1 MQTEKLKIYSLFGDY
16 GRYGGRTSESL
27 YFKMD
32 FSPYLFE
39 RYFSISKMR
48 RGKLK
53 IDKDTVQKLIR
64 DIIDGECD
72 IVYCGDSGEAL
83 LLQFIIKKRGLKP
96 KGFLINDVDLFKQA
110 REINA
115 LIQSCYGEDFIDDFI
130 SSPYN
135 HWFYTSASREQAYL
149 DAGIKEENL
158 HYIPLCMECM
168 DVFFPEMCGIMRE
181 DTAPGGTDICDG
193 EILSSGS
200 HDRDYGLLVNALR
213 DMNVRANII
222 CNLDV
227 YKPLP
232 SENIFWHHSVP
243 EKEFVRAIR
252 AAKYMVVPLRSTDRI
267 AGQMN
272 CTIAKVF
279 GKIVVA
285 PGCESLSD
293 YLQDNETG
301 VLYKQGDAESLREK
315 IMFVEKN
322 YSKIQFI
329 GENARENEKEL
340 SHVAEKNLKRLAN
353 NIRATSPRC
362 HTG

>member
-1 MQTEKLKIYSLFGDY
+1 MQTARLKIYSLFGDY
-16 GRYGGRTSESL
+16 GRYGGRTSESR
-27 YFKMD
+27 YIKMD

-39 RYFSISKMR
+39 RYFSISEMR
-48 RGKLK
+48 MGKLK
-53 IDKDTVQKLIR
+53 IDKDAVQKLIR
-64 DIIDGECD
+64 DIVEGECD

-110 REINA
+110 REISA

-130 SSPYN
+130 HFPHN
-135 HWFYTSASREQAYL
+135 HWFYTSASREQAYR

-158 HYIPLCMECM
+158 HYIPLSMECM
-168 DVFFPEMCGIMRE
+168 DVFFSEMCGIIRE
-181 DTAPGGTDICDG
+181 DTAPGGADINKG

-213 DMNVRANII
+213 GMNVRANII

-232 SENIFWHHSVP
+232 SNNIAWHHSLP
-243 EKEFVRAIR
+243 EKEFVQAMR
-252 AAKYMVVPLRSTDRI
+252 AAKYIVVPVRSTGRI
-267 AGQMN
+267 AGQLN
-272 CTIAKVF
+272 CAMAKVF

-315 IMFVEKN
+315 IMFIEEN
-322 YSKIQFI
+322 YQRIQFI

-340 SHVAEKNLKRLAN
+340 SRVAEKNLRRLTS
-353 NIRATSPRC
+353 NIRATLS
-362 HTG
+362 HL

>member
-1 MQTEKLKIYSLFGDY
+1 MKSEKLKIYSLFGDY
-16 GRYGGRTSESL
+16 GRYGGRTSESR
-27 YFKMD
+27 YFKMH

-39 RYFSISKMR
+39 NYFSLREMR

-53 IDKDTVQKLIR
+53 IEKDIVQKLIG
-64 DIIDGECD
+64 DIVEGEND

-115 LIQSCYGEDFIDDFI
+115 LIKSCYGENFVDDFI
-130 SSPYN
+130 ASPYN
-135 HWFYTSASREQAYL
+135 LWFYTSASREQPYL
-149 DAGIKEENL
+149 DAGIRQENL
-158 HYIPLCMECM
+158 HYIPLSMACM
-168 DVFFPEMCGIMRE
+168 DVFFPEMCGIMTK
-181 DTAPGGTDICDG
+181 DAAPGGLCACDG

-200 HDRDYGLLVNALR
+200 HDRDYGLLVNALHG
-213 DMNVRANII
+213 MAVRANII

-232 SENIFWHHSVP
+232 SKNVVWHPSLP
-243 EKEFVRAIR
+243 EEDFVRAIR
-252 AAKYMVVPLRSTDRI
+252 SAKYIVVPVRSTGRI
-267 AGQMN
+267 AGQLN
-272 CTIAKVF
+272 CTMAKVF

-301 VLYKQGDAESLREK
+301 VLYKQGNAESLREK
-315 IMFVEKN
+315 IIFVEKN
-322 YSKIQFI
+322 FTKLQCI
-329 GENARENEKEL
+329 GGNAMEHEKSL
-340 SHVAEKNLKRLAN
+340 SRIAEKNLKRLTR
-353 NIRATSPRC
+353 NIRETLSC
-362 HTG
+362 HITG